1 MINRLKSLT
10 PQQIADNH
18 LIVDSMYRK
27 WLASDKKTMK
37 ERLNCVSFIGE
48 MSNKDLGQYYACAY
62 WNHDEYIDLGDSYEL
77 SKYTKRGKLKKLID
91 ANENIYASLDDIIYY
106 SKLGRDMLR
115 YEDFGE
121 YYYKV
126 DKNIFSFSKDN
137 RLYEGEE
144 YYIDPDIAD
153 YCYEAIKALK
163 KEGISLNDAADIVF
177 QQNDGRVA

>member
-1 MINRLKSLT
+1 MKHFT
-10 PQQIADNH
+10 KEHIANNFH
-18 LIVDSMYRK
+18 IVESVYGEG
-27 WLASDKKTMK
+27 LAHNKKVMK
-37 ERLNCVSFIGE
+37 ERLNCVHLIGE
-48 MSNKDLGQYYACAY
+48 MTYKDLGQYYACAY
-62 WNHDEYIDLGDSYEL
+62 WDYDEYVDNEDGYVLFG
-77 SKYTKRGKLKKLID
+77 YTKHGKLKKLID

-137 RLYEGEE
+137 RLYEGED

-153 YCYEAIKALK
+153 YCYEAIKSLK